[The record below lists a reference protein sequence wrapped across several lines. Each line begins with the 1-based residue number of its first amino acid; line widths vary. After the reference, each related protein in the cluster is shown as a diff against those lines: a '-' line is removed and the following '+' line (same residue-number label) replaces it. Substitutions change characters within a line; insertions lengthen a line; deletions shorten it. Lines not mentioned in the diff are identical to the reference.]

1 MWSKCHLRTHRDM
14 FKTQPHSSSRQVAIK
29 NTTARQ
35 RHITIST
42 ACSQL
47 TQLQPHLAAS
57 SHSLQAHLAAS
68 SHSLQPHLVASS
80 HSLQP
85 PASTSCR
92 FRACAHI
99 FGAVRYTSSD
109 ARDDSSSLA
118 PMGTRFWHTP
128 HPGARSIIT
137 PNAGSNTPAYS
148 NLQSSTQRSTYKY
161 ADEKQHHFWVR
172 KNSRPTPHVN
182 DQANVITLPRQCDH
196 KLHFA

>member
-1 MWSKCHLRTHRDM
+1 MLQRAQRAVGTIPQRSPRSVGTILQRSQPRAVITMLQRAARTVFTIEPRAQRAVFTIM
-14 FKTQPHSSSRQVAIK
+14 QRAPRAVA
-29 NTTARQ
+29 
-35 RHITIST
+35 TIM
-42 ACSQL
+42 
-47 TQLQPHLAAS
+47 
-57 SHSLQAHLAAS
+57 
-68 SHSLQPHLVASS
+68 QPHLVASS

-92 FRACAHI
+92 FRACTHI